1 MRLEQAKSKANSI
14 VEQGDLSDRA
24 KAKEVEKLYAK
35 ARAGKAAKKKPTRGD
50 KYKKKGPPVD
60 RRLLSDKRP
69 VRLLALGSAALRAV
83 SRKRKHLQL
92 WAGLV
97 PMQ

>member
-24 KAKEVEKLYAK
+24 KAKEVDKLYAK

-69 VRLLALGSAALRAV
+69 VRLLPPWVSVALS
-83 SRKRKHLQL
+83 SI
-92 WAGLV
+92 
-97 PMQ
+97 